1 MHYSVILNINAF
13 GRCTKCHDFPHKTR
27 LQCEINLVGERVGF
41 GLTVRARIMVK
52 SCSDRP
58 CTTLDLRCL
67 ILTAFCIWTCGCYS
81 FYCCLCCVAFSAHQ
95 ASKSLP
101 QTMFPLLR
109 KLLHRLVQ
117 FYWYLWI
124 HIIFV
129 QATLCLFI
137 SPLGAQQQ
145 FLQWIFWLAGPAN
158 NSALHGAA
166 CSNVTSIWAT
176 DIKETPRQSHLD
188 VLDLDTS
195 EMFKFTA
202 LANQWIRILV
212 QLARLPC
219 VVGPQEFE

>member
-1 MHYSVILNINAF
+1 MNAF

-27 LQCEINLVGERVGF
+27 LQCEINLVSERAGF
-41 GLTVRARIMVK
+41 GLTGP
-52 SCSDRP
+52 CSDHGVGRAP
-58 CTTLDLRCL
+58 RLISGVSFSLRFASERVVVVL
-67 ILTAFCIWTCGCYS
+67 LFAVL
-81 FYCCLCCVAFSAHQ
+81 LCCVFNRSGKQIPSSNYVPLTLESSAP
-95 ASKSLP
+95 ARP
-101 QTMFPLLR
+101 VLL
-109 KLLHRLVQ
+109 V
-117 FYWYLWI
+117 
-124 HIIFV
+124 
-129 QATLCLFI
+129 FI

-158 NSALHGAA
+158 SSALHGAA
-166 CSNVTSIWAT
+166 CGNVTSIWAA

-195 EMFKFTA
+195 EMVKFTA

>member
-1 MHYSVILNINAF
+1 MSWFSTQNASPMRDKFGQRTGGLRTDGSVLGSWSSHAQI
-13 GRCTKCHDFPHKTR
+13 GRAPR
-27 LQCEINLVGERVGF
+27 LISGVSFSLRFASERV
-41 GLTVRARIMVK
+41 VVV
-52 SCSDRP
+52 
-58 CTTLDLRCL
+58 TLFFFLPFL
-67 ILTAFCIWTCGCYS
+67 
-81 FYCCLCCVAFSAHQ
+81 LCCVFDTSGQQIPSSNYLPLTLETSAP
-95 ASKSLP
+95 ARP
-101 QTMFPLLR
+101 VLL
-109 KLLHRLVQ
+109 V
-117 FYWYLWI
+117 
-124 HIIFV
+124 
-129 QATLCLFI
+129 FI

-166 CSNVTSIWAT
+166 CGNVTSIWAT